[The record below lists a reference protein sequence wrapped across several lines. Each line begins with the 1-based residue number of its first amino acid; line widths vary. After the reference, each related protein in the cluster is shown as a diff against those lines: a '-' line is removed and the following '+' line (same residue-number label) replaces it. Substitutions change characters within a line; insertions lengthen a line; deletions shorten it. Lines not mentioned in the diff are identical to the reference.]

1 MTTIAHVLRPNKGFP
16 CNASLILVYRSPP
29 NAPRSVEKILKIIFV
44 NTATWLKS
52 HFFEDQ
58 TIAFEVK
65 IQHLD
70 DQKPPS

>member
-1 MTTIAHVLRPNKGFP
+1 MTVAHVLLPNKQVP
-16 CNASLILVYRSPP
+16 ANASMILVYRSPP
-29 NAPRSVEKILKIIFV
+29 NTPWSVGKILKIIFV
-44 NTATWLKS
+44 NTATWLKA

-58 TIAFEVK
+58 TTAFEVK